1 MANKRVTETQ
11 ILKNDV
17 VKAYAKINEDIQNL
31 QKQIDTLREE
41 VPHGQIETLRKW
53 VVSHLSH
60 HDRLEEKIDTL
71 NTKIELINH
80 QEVLTER
87 LEKNA

>member
-17 VKAYAKINEDIQNL
+17 VNAYAKTNEDIQNL
-31 QKQIDTLREE
+31 QIQIDTL
-41 VPHGQIETLRKW
+41 QDWIKL
-53 VVSHLSH
+53 HLNYH
-60 HDRLEEKIDTL
+60 ERLEEEK
-71 NTKIELINH
+71 
-80 QEVLTER
+80 

>member
-31 QKQIDTLREE
+31 QMQ
-41 VPHGQIETLRKW
+41 
-53 VVSHLSH
+53 
-60 HDRLEEKIDTL
+60 IDTL
-71 NTKIELINH
+71 NTKIELIKNYH
-80 QEVLTER
+80 ER
-87 LEKNA
+87 LEEEKLEKNA

>member
-1 MANKRVTETQ
+1 MKKRITETQ

-17 VKAYAKINEDIQNL
+17 VRAYAKINEDIQNL
-31 QKQIDTLREE
+31 QKQL
-41 VPHGQIETLRKW
+41 
-53 VVSHLSH
+53 
-60 HDRLEEKIDTL
+60 DTL

-80 QEVLTER
+80 QEILTER

>member
-1 MANKRVTETQ
+1 MNSKRITETQ

-31 QKQIDTLREE
+31 QKQIDTL
-41 VPHGQIETLRKW
+41 
-53 VVSHLSH
+53 
-60 HDRLEEKIDTL
+60 

-80 QEVLTER
+80 QEILTER

>member
-1 MANKRVTETQ
+1 MNSKRITETQ
-11 ILKNDV
+11 ILKYDV

-31 QKQIDTLREE
+31 QKQIDTL
-41 VPHGQIETLRKW
+41 
-53 VVSHLSH
+53 
-60 HDRLEEKIDTL
+60 
-71 NTKIELINH
+71 NTKIELTNH

>member
-31 QKQIDTLREE
+31 QKQIDTL
-41 VPHGQIETLRKW
+41 
-53 VVSHLSH
+53 
-60 HDRLEEKIDTL
+60 
-71 NTKIELINH
+71 NTKIELTNH

>member
-1 MANKRVTETQ
+1 MNSKRITETQ

-31 QKQIDTLREE
+31 QKQIDTL
-41 VPHGQIETLRKW
+41 
-53 VVSHLSH
+53 
-60 HDRLEEKIDTL
+60 
-71 NTKIELINH
+71 NTKIELTNH

-87 LEKNA
+87 LEKTLDTNTLKGGGC

>member
-1 MANKRVTETQ
+1 MKKRITETQ

-31 QKQIDTLREE
+31 QKQIDTL
-41 VPHGQIETLRKW
+41 
-53 VVSHLSH
+53 
-60 HDRLEEKIDTL
+60 
-71 NTKIELINH
+71 NAKIELINH
-80 QEVLTER
+80 QEILTER

>member
-1 MANKRVTETQ
+1 MKKRITETQ

-17 VKAYAKINEDIQNL
+17 VQAYAKINKDIQNL
-31 QKQIDTLREE
+31 QKQIDTL
-41 VPHGQIETLRKW
+41 
-53 VVSHLSH
+53 
-60 HDRLEEKIDTL
+60 
-71 NTKIELINH
+71 NTKIELTNH

>member
-31 QKQIDTLREE
+31 QMQ
-41 VPHGQIETLRKW
+41 
-53 VVSHLSH
+53 
-60 HDRLEEKIDTL
+60 IDTL

>member
-1 MANKRVTETQ
+1 MAKKRITETQ

-31 QKQIDTLREE
+31 QKQIDTL
-41 VPHGQIETLRKW
+41 
-53 VVSHLSH
+53 
-60 HDRLEEKIDTL
+60 

-80 QEVLTER
+80 QEILTER

>member
-31 QKQIDTLREE
+31 QMQIDTL
-41 VPHGQIETLRKW
+41 QDWIKL
-53 VVSHLSH
+53 HLNYH
-60 HDRLEEKIDTL
+60 ERLEEEK
-71 NTKIELINH
+71 
-80 QEVLTER
+80 

>member
-1 MANKRVTETQ
+1 MNSKRITETQ

-31 QKQIDTLREE
+31 QKQIDTL
-41 VPHGQIETLRKW
+41 
-53 VVSHLSH
+53 
-60 HDRLEEKIDTL
+60 
-71 NTKIELINH
+71 NTKIELTNH

>member
-1 MANKRVTETQ
+1 MANNQKLLTRFKRVTETQ

-31 QKQIDTLREE
+31 QMQ
-41 VPHGQIETLRKW
+41 
-53 VVSHLSH
+53 
-60 HDRLEEKIDTL
+60 IDTL

>member
-1 MANKRVTETQ
+1 MKKRITETQ

-17 VKAYAKINEDIQNL
+17 VRAYAKINEDIQNL
-31 QKQIDTLREE
+31 QKQIDTL
-41 VPHGQIETLRKW
+41 
-53 VVSHLSH
+53 
-60 HDRLEEKIDTL
+60 

-80 QEVLTER
+80 QEILTER

>member
-31 QKQIDTLREE
+31 QKQIDTL
-41 VPHGQIETLRKW
+41 
-53 VVSHLSH
+53 
-60 HDRLEEKIDTL
+60 